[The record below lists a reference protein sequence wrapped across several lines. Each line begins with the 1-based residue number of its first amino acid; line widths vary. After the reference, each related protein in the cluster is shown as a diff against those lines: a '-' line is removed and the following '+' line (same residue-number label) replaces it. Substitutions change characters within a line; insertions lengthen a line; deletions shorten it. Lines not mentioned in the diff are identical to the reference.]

1 MPSAS
6 AGVETGAMKG
16 KVILVA
22 VDESPAA
29 HAAVGASLELAAALG
44 SPLRFVHATAL
55 SAALFEEHREQG
67 PSRDEIAARDTVL
80 GDALAHADAAGVEAE
95 LEVMDDTSGAELAA
109 SMAGIAEG
117 LDAGLIVVGSRGRGA
132 LAGAVLGSV
141 SQNLIK
147 YASRPVL
154 IVHGPPGA

>member
-1 MPSAS
+1 MQS
-6 AGVETGAMKG
+6 

-29 HAAVGASLELAAALG
+29 HAAVDASLELAAALG
-44 SPLRFVHATAL
+44 SPLHFVHATPL
-55 SAALFEEHREQG
+55 SWELFEEHREKG

-80 GDALAHADAAGVEAE
+80 ADALARADAAGLEAE
-95 LEVMDDTSGAELAA
+95 LELLDESSGAELAA

-132 LAGAVLGSV
+132 VTGAILGSV

-147 YASRPVL
+147 YAGKPVL
-154 IVHGPPGA
+154 IVHGPPND